1 MNIYKEAFNMD
12 ITYKET
18 HEFNEN
24 CGFEKA
30 GDLCPMFI
38 TSLLS

>member
-18 HEFNEN
+18 KELEVKINGYTYSTCRYE
-24 CGFEKA
+24 
-30 GDLCPMFI
+30 I
-38 TSLLS
+38 Y